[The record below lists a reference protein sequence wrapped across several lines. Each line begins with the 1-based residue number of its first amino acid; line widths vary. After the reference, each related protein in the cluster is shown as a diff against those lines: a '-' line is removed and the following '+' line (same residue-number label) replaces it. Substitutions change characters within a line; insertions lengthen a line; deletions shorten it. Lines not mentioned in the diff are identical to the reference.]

1 MIPDSELTGIAVG
14 ALTLT
19 PSFDADITEYTVT
32 TSNATNKV
40 TATAAEG
47 AVITMTLNEEEF
59 TNASTATWE
68 TGENVVE
75 ITVTE
80 TGKNPTVYTV
90 TVTKESAT
98 PDPEGGEP

>member
-1 MIPDSELTGIAVG
+1 
-14 ALTLT
+14 
-19 PSFDADITEYTVT
+19 
-32 TSNATNKV
+32 
-40 TATAAEG
+40 
-47 AVITMTLNEEEF
+47 MTLNEEEF